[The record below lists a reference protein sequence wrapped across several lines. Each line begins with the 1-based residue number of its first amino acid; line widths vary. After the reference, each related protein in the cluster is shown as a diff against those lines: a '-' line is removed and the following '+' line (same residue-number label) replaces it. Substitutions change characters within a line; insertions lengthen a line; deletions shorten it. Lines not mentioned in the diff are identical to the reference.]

1 MKSKK
6 PNVRKKKKSVNQRYK
21 TLIQQAWGNETILRQ
36 FQSME
41 LHLMRSESLPE
52 LIQVLLDQSKE
63 HFDLDLVTLNLLDP
77 DSEIQRLLQQS
88 EADPTKSFPNLSFS
102 LTEEKIRSFF
112 NDSLSP
118 QLSQYDPLIHA
129 ALFPHS
135 PLLIKSVALLLLQH
149 DKRIIGCLSLADTRA
164 DRFSKNT
171 ATDFLQ
177 HLSEVI
183 SVCIDMTILRD
194 KLRNIGLEDGLTG
207 INNRRFFDQRLPE
220 EISRSQRHQKPLS
233 CLFIDVD
240 HFKNINDTYGHAN
253 GDLILKQVA
262 NTIRQTL
269 RVTDVVGRYGGE
281 EFTAL
286 LTETEETQALEVA
299 ERIRQ
304 RIESHPPEFP
314 GQTTPITVSIGVSG
328 LRFPLDHT
336 KSIAE
341 VGASLIATADDALYQ
356 AKQAGRNCIIHA
368 KQMTNTKK

>member
-6 PNVRKKKKSVNQRYK
+6 SKARKKKKSVNQRYK
-21 TLIQQAWGNETILRQ
+21 TLIQQAWSNETILRQ

-41 LHLMRSESLPE
+41 LHLMRSESLAE
-52 LIQVLLDQSKE
+52 LIRVLLEQSKE
-63 HFDLDLVTLNLLDP
+63 NFDLSLVTLNLSDP
-77 DSEIQRLLQQS
+77 DSEIQRLLCQS
-88 EADPTKSFPNLSFS
+88 GIDPAQSYPNLSFT
-102 LTEEKIRSFF
+102 LTAEKIQSFF
-112 NDSLSP
+112 RDSASP
-118 QLSQYDPLIHA
+118 QLSQYDPLLHG
-129 ALFPHS
+129 ALFPQS
-135 PLLIKSVALLLLQH
+135 SQPIKSVALLLLQH
-149 DKRIIGCLSLADTRA
+149 DKRIIGCLNFADTLP

-183 SVCIDMTILRD
+183 SVCIDMTILRE

-220 EISRSQRHQKPLS
+220 EISRSQRYQKPLS

-253 GDLILKQVA
+253 GDLILKQIA
-262 NTIRQTL
+262 STIRQTL

-304 RIESHPPEFP
+304 RIENHPPEFP
-314 GQTTPITVSIGVSG
+314 GQKAPVTVSIGVSG
-328 LRFPLDHT
+328 LRFPFDHT

-341 VGASLIATADDALYQ
+341 VGASLMATADNALYQ

-368 KQMTNTKK
+368 KQTINTKK

>member
-41 LHLMRSESLPE
+41 LHLMRSESLTE

-88 EADPTKSFPNLSFS
+88 EADPAQSFPNLSFS
-102 LTEEKIRSFF
+102 LTKERIQSFF

-118 QLSQYDPLIHA
+118 QLRQYDPLIHA

-135 PLLIKSVALLLLQH
+135 SLPIKSVALLLLQH
-149 DKRIIGCLSLADTRA
+149 DKRIIGCLNLADTRT

-262 NTIRQTL
+262 HTIRQTL

-304 RIESHPPEFP
+304 RIENHPPEFP
-314 GQTTPITVSIGVSG
+314 GQKTPITVSIGVSG

-368 KQMTNTKK
+368 KQITNTKK